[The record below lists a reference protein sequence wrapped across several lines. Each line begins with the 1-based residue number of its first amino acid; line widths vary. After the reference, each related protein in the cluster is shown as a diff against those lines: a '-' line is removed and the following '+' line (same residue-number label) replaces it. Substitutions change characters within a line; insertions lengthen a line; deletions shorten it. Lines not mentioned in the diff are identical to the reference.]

1 MGAVLDLL
9 DQIVEMMGTEKLST
23 ELFTGVLGTGLT
35 EMKMALV
42 PPSLDQ
48 VLIGG
53 MDRTRTGGVKYAF
66 LLGIN
71 DGVLPAQF
79 QDDGILTEP
88 ERVQLEDRG
97 LELAPSISRRLLD
110 ERFLIYNALTSASNQ
125 LWVSYPAADDEG
137 KTLSPSEVIRHLK
150 LMFQMEE
157 VPLFPRPHA
166 GQSASEQEHYATRP
180 DKTLAY
186 LTGRLRDW
194 RNGEEIPDFW
204 WHVYN
209 WYAEQPEL
217 RPRLSSMLSS
227 LSYRNEAR
235 PLKQETSRQLYGTKR
250 GRAYPGWSALLR
262 VRFPILP
269 PMV

>member
-137 KTLSPSEVIRHLK
+137 KTLRH
-150 LMFQMEE
+150 
-157 VPLFPRPHA
+157 PRS
-166 GQSASEQEHYATRP
+166 SA
-180 DKTLAY
+180 
-186 LTGRLRDW
+186 
-194 RNGEEIPDFW
+194 I
-204 WHVYN
+204 
-209 WYAEQPEL
+209 
-217 RPRLSSMLSS
+217 
-227 LSYRNEAR
+227 
-235 PLKQETSRQLYGTKR
+235 
-250 GRAYPGWSALLR
+250 
-262 VRFPILP
+262 
-269 PMV
+269 

>member
-1 MGAVLDLL
+1 MRNPHGMQAIEYARKVITEPHAFEKRMKKARMQWIRARQSTGFWRKPLFLKLELLSRALWMPGVLRSQGASPGMGAVLDLL

-79 QDDGILTEP
+79 RTMGSDRTG
-88 ERVQLEDRG
+88 RVQLEDRG

-137 KTLSPSEVIRHLK
+137 KTFAIRGHPP
-150 LMFQMEE
+150 FEAD
-157 VPLFPRPHA
+157 VSDGRGPFVSRPHA
-166 GQSASEQEHYATRP
+166 GQSASEQEHYAPVRIR
-180 DKTLAY
+180 
-186 LTGRLRDW
+186 RLL
-194 RNGEEIPDFW
+194 I
-204 WHVYN
+204 
-209 WYAEQPEL
+209 
-217 RPRLSSMLSS
+217 
-227 LSYRNEAR
+227 
-235 PLKQETSRQLYGTKR
+235 
-250 GRAYPGWSALLR
+250 
-262 VRFPILP
+262 
-269 PMV
+269 

>member
-1 MGAVLDLL
+1 MFSSKTAAWSLL
-9 DQIVEMMGTEKLST
+9 Q
-23 ELFTGVLGTGLT
+23 
-35 EMKMALV
+35 A
-42 PPSLDQ
+42 
-48 VLIGG
+48 
-53 MDRTRTGGVKYAF
+53 Y
-66 LLGIN
+66 
-71 DGVLPAQF
+71 
-79 QDDGILTEP
+79 P
-88 ERVQLEDRG
+88 E
-97 LELAPSISRRLLD
+97 LLD

-137 KTLSPSEVIRHLK
+137 KTLLPSEVIRHLK